1 MECLT
6 NWKNFYARLYAS
18 KSVFASQHPRVYDD
32 TLDKPF
38 TYEEL
43 VLVIASLVEHKS
55 HGADYI
61 SANDMT
67 ILIHIDPED
76 PSFADENRFL
86 IKYIL
91 SVINTF
97 WDKEKAILI
106 PILKNIDCDTTNPT
120 NYRPISLLNTLMKL
134 YEGLIKKRLVNKLE
148 TLRLLT
154 PIQAAYRKG
163 RSTCDHLLI
172 LQELF
177 LKHRFSKGAQK
188 TPLYLYFMDL
198 AKAFDTVPRKILF
211 RKLRKLGI
219 KGKMLRVISDLYTRN
234 IARVQVG
241 NYLSP
246 NFEINKGV
254 MQGSKLGPILF
265 LIFINDL
272 LNELHTSRLGA
283 QIAYHIISGLG
294 FADDIVLISDVPGN
308 LQKLINICDNWAHKN
323 QMSFNLDKCNVMVF
337 NVNSLGLRF
346 HIRNETLKVVSLYK
360 YLGILLSSGARQ
372 KTLYKEHFAKILEK
386 ALARLHC
393 IRHLGFH
400 KHGLR
405 PHTAIRMYK
414 ALVRPILEYGAQAL
428 SYKKYFLNSSREP
441 ADLNVVTFFTKD
453 LENFQTRALKI
464 LLNCPRNVSPALL
477 RILTGVE
484 PMACRLDIPKLR

>member
-1 MECLT
+1 MDTLKKKRTKYITSNEVQDLQNRIRAAKNVFLKTKSDLSLFLLRQLQKLLVDQYKSEETEHFNLWLAKLNRLDNKGRTRLFYRTLKWKENDCSTIGPVKDKHGKLSSSWMECLT

-148 TLRLLT
+148 TLRLLS

-188 TPLYLYFMDL
+188 TPLYLCFMDL

-346 HIRNETLKVVSLYK
+346 HIRNEILKVVS
-360 YLGILLSSGARQ
+360 
-372 KTLYKEHFAKILEK
+372 F
-386 ALARLHC
+386 
-393 IRHLGFH
+393 
-400 KHGLR
+400 
-405 PHTAIRMYK
+405 
-414 ALVRPILEYGAQAL
+414 
-428 SYKKYFLNSSREP
+428 
-441 ADLNVVTFFTKD
+441 
-453 LENFQTRALKI
+453 
-464 LLNCPRNVSPALL
+464 
-477 RILTGVE
+477 
-484 PMACRLDIPKLR
+484 